1 MTPPAQTGQDRGRDR
16 TILVVAALLSV
27 VTGVLTSRLSI
38 KSDLSYLLPEST
50 ASVRQLRAIEKRA
63 RVAATFM
70 IGVESADPAAR
81 ERAGQ
86 ALLQRIRGL
95 DARALGIAGITADDG
110 VLRQYTWDNRF
121 LFASLDDLTAARDAL
136 RDRTMKQNPLYVPL
150 DEPASTTA
158 GSDALDALRRRLDEA
173 RAKAGHP
180 HPLVSADG
188 RLQLIVV
195 RADFNGGDLD
205 RGARLAAAL
214 GGAVDATAKEVGPS
228 VRFGVA
234 GDVVRALAEQHG
246 LVRGMA
252 IATLLTLAAVLAGM
266 LLYFRSAAAVLA
278 LGWSLTVGALA
289 AFAVTD
295 LTIGHLNI
303 ASAFLSSIVVGNGI
317 NFGIILL
324 GRYLEERRAGQS
336 PDAAR
341 ARAIAGTRRPTA
353 AAAATAGAAYLSLAV
368 TPFRGFRDFGIIGG
382 VGMLCCWISAYT
394 VLPAALAVL
403 ERRGW
408 VKVRPAPAAVSRFE
422 RLLPRQRRIVV
433 PLAAVLFVVCAAGA
447 WRYLADDPLET
458 NLQNLASTS
467 AEMDRSGAWMDKFDH
482 AFGHGISGGFAL
494 AVARRAEVEPLV
506 AQLRAADVGKP
517 ERARLFSRI
526 SSIDDRLP
534 ADQSEKLQVLSE
546 IRQLIDRQLRHP
558 DALTADERRQLEDA
572 RPPEGLRPLGD
583 ADVPAELAWPYV
595 ERDGSRGRIVLA
607 NNGLG
612 INSWNTHDLRRFA
625 SAVRGLGLPRDVL
638 VGGTAFVF
646 SDMLA
651 AMERDGPR
659 ATAVAAVGA
668 VIVVLLLLGPTAA
681 ALSTLFCC
689 ALGTLALLLIASLL
703 RLKVNFLDFVALP
716 ITIGIG
722 VDYAV
727 NIISRARAD
736 AAAPGT
742 RLEGVHTASA
752 VALCSYT
759 TVVGYGS
766 LWFSA
771 NRGIRSFGVA
781 AMLGEITCLAAA
793 LLVAPALSS
802 RRR

>member
-1 MTPPAQTGQDRGRDR
+1 
-16 TILVVAALLSV
+16 ALL
-27 VTGVLTSRLSI
+27 R
-38 KSDLSYLLPEST
+38 
-50 ASVRQLRAIEKRA
+50 
-63 RVAATFM
+63 
-70 IGVESADPAAR
+70 
-81 ERAGQ
+81 
-86 ALLQRIRGL
+86 RIRGL
-95 DARALGIAGITADDG
+95 DAWALRIAGITADDG

-136 RDRTMKQNPLYVPL
+136 RDRAMKENPLYVSL
-150 DEPASTTA
+150 DTPAPGGKGDS
-158 GSDALDALRRRLDEA
+158 LDALRRRLDEA

-188 RLQLIVV
+188 HLQLIIV

-214 GGAVDATAKEVGPS
+214 GGAVDATARESGPS

-234 GDVVRALAEQHG
+234 GDVV
-246 LVRGMA
+246 
-252 IATLLTLAAVLAGM
+252 
-266 LLYFRSAAAVLA
+266 LA
-278 LGWSLTVGALA
+278 LGWSLTVGGLA

-324 GRYLEERRAGQS
+324 GRYLEERRAGRS
-336 PDAAR
+336 PEAAR
-341 ARAIAGTRRPTA
+341 ALAVAGTRRPTA

-408 VKVRPAPAAVSRFE
+408 VRIRPAPAAVSRFE
-422 RLLPRQRRIVV
+422 RMLPRRRRVVV
-433 PLAAVLFVVCAAGA
+433 PLALTLFVVCAVGA

-467 AEMDRSGAWMDKFDH
+467 AEMDRSAAWMDKFDR

-494 AVARRAEVEPLV
+494 AVARREEVEPLV
-506 AQLRAADVGKP
+506 AQLRATDAGKP

-534 ADQSEKLQVLSE
+534 ADQDEKLQVLAE
-546 IRQLIDRQLRHP
+546 IRRLVDRQLRHP
-558 DALTADERRQLEDA
+558 DALTADERQQLQEA
-572 RPPEGLRPLGD
+572 RPPEGLRALGD
-583 ADVPAELAWPYV
+583 RDVPADLAWPYI

-612 INSWNTHDLRRFA
+612 INSWNTNDLRRFA
-625 SAVRGLGLPRDVL
+625 RAVRGLGLPGDVL
-638 VGGTAFVF
+638 IGGTAFVF
-646 SDMLA
+646 SDMLD

-659 ATAVAAVGA
+659 ATAVAALGA
-668 VIVVLLLLGPTAA
+668 VLVVLLLLGPTFA

-689 ALGTLALLLIASLL
+689 ALGTLALLFIASLL
-703 RLKVNFLDFVALP
+703 NLKVNFLDFVALP

-736 AAAPGT
+736 AAVRGA

-771 NRGIRSFGVA
+771 NNGIRSFGVA

-802 RRR
+802 RQG

>member
-1 MTPPAQTGQDRGRDR
+1 MTRAARDR
-16 TILVVAALLSV
+16 IVLTVAALLSV
-27 VTGVLTSRLSI
+27 GAGALTRRLSI

-50 ASVRQLRAIEKRA
+50 SSVRQLRAIEKRA

-81 ERAGQ
+81 DRAGQ
-86 ALLQRIRGL
+86 ALLGRIRAL
-95 DARALGIAGITADDG
+95 DARPLGIAGITADDG

-121 LFASLDDLTAARDAL
+121 LFATLEDLTAARDAL
-136 RDRTMKQNPLYVPL
+136 RDQAMKENPLYVPL
-150 DEPASTTA
+150 DEPAPRHT
-158 GSDALDALRRRLDEA
+158 SDLDALRRRLDEA
-173 RAKAGHP
+173 RAQAGHP
-180 HPLVSADG
+180 RPLVSADG
-188 RLQLIVV
+188 HLQLIVV

-214 GGAVDATAKEVGPS
+214 DKSVDASAREAGTS

-234 GDVVRALAEQHG
+234 GDVVRAMAEQNG
-246 LVRGMA
+246 LVRGMT
-252 IATLLTLAAVLAGM
+252 IATFLTVVAVLAGM
-266 LLYFRSAAAVLA
+266 LLYFRSAPAVLA

-289 AFAVTD
+289 TFAVTD

-336 PDAAR
+336 AVDAR

-353 AAAATAGAAYLSLAV
+353 AAAATAGTAYLSLAV

-408 VKVRPAPAAVSRFE
+408 LRVRAAPAAVSRFE
-422 RLLPRQRRIVV
+422 RMLPRRPRVII
-433 PLAAVLFVVCAAGA
+433 PLAAVLFVVCAGGA
-447 WRYLADDPLET
+447 WRYLASDPLET
-458 NLQNLASTS
+458 DLRRLTSTS
-467 AEMDRSGAWMDKFDH
+467 AEIDRSAAWMDKFDR

-494 AVARRAEVEPLV
+494 AVPRRADVEPLV
-506 AQLRAADVGKP
+506 ARLRAADAGKP

-534 ADQSEKLQVLSE
+534 ADQTEKLQLLSE
-546 IRQLIDRQLRHP
+546 IRHLVDRQLRHP
-558 DALTADERRQLEDA
+558 DALTADERRQLEET

-583 ADVPAELAWPYV
+583 ADVPAELAWPYI

-625 SAVRGLGLPRDVL
+625 AAVRALGLPGDVL
-638 VGGTAFVF
+638 IGGTAFVF
-646 SDMLA
+646 TDMLD

-668 VIVVLLLLGPTAA
+668 VVVVLVLLGATVA

-703 RLKVNFLDFVALP
+703 HLKVNFLDFVALP

-736 AAAPGT
+736 AALAGA
-742 RLEGVHTASA
+742 RLNGVHTASA

-771 NRGIRSFGVA
+771 NHGIRSFGVA

-793 LLVAPALSS
+793 LLVAPALS
-802 RRR
+802 R